1 MYPTERIDLSF
12 STNTITGNRAYILKT
27 VGRYETDTT
36 YIAKQNN
43 FAKLNE
49 QLIIPTENKLFD
61 NYPNPF
67 NPSTIIKYLLK
78 NDGRVTVKIF
88 NSLGEEL
95 RTLVDEIKSAG
106 NYEVAFRAN
115 NLPSGVYIYRM
126 QSGGFV
132 SSKKML
138 LIK

>member
-12 STNTITGNRAYILKT
+12 GTNTTTGNRAYILKT

-36 YIAKQNN
+36 FIGKQNN
-43 FAKLNE
+43 LAKINE
-49 QLIIPTENKLFD
+49 QPIVPTENKLYD

-67 NPSTIIKYLLK
+67 NPSTIIKYSLK
-78 NDGRVTVKIF
+78 DEGRVTVKIF
-88 NSLGEEL
+88 NTLGEEI
-95 RTLVDEIKSAG
+95 RTLVDEIKPSG
-106 NYEVAFRAN
+106 NYNLEFNAN
-115 NLPSGVYIYRM
+115 NLPSGVYIYRL
-126 QSGGFV
+126 QSGEFV